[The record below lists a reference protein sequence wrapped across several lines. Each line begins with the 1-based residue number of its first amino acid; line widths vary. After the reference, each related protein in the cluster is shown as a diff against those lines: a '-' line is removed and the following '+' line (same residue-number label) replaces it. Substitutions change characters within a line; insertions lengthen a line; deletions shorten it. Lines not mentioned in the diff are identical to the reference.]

1 MFIIQTDSEGA
12 RHAVATGKILGRYVS
27 RMNAKGF
34 METEFTLCIKT
45 NMQEHR
51 YKTLKVV
58 AYGETA
64 SRIVNY
70 CKQNKETLIALG
82 NCAID
87 KAMTDLRGE
96 KYYCMFASALIAP
109 QMVFETFMWHKNTMQ
124 IDKILSENYEKNIR
138 YDYTEEPKE
147 EDHRI

>member
-12 RHAVATGKILGRYVS
+12 RHAVATGKILGRYTS
-27 RMNAKGF
+27 HMNAKGL
-34 METEFTLCIKT
+34 METEFTLCVKT

-51 YKTLKVV
+51 YKTVKVV

-64 SRIVNY
+64 SRIVNW
-70 CKQNKETLIALG
+70 CKINKETLIVLG

-87 KAMTDLRGE
+87 KAMTDLHGE
-96 KYYCMFASALIAP
+96 QYYCMFVSALIAP
-109 QMVFETFMWHKNTMQ
+109 QMVYEIFTWHKNSMQ
-124 IDKILSENYEKNIR
+124 IDKILSENYEQNIR
-138 YDYTEEPKE
+138 YDYAEEPKE